1 MGIQD
6 RDYYR
11 EGSSRLFDAWGRQ
24 GTSFYLIVVTSV
36 VFITQCLNGNPLL
49 SPLVIEGEYSYQGI
63 VDGQVWR
70 LVTSIF
76 LHASLWHLFFNMLML
91 YWASSWI
98 EDIYGPREFLAFY
111 LVAGVFANCLWL
123 AAQASGIV
131 PIGNGLGANG
141 AVSAVLVLFAF
152 HFPWQRVS
160 LWFVVTMPVWALVAI
175 FILVNSLGAL
185 GVGRGGI
192 GYVVHLGGALFGA
205 LYFQTGF
212 RFGDL
217 VRRSPRPAARRVR
230 PKLRVVGPPESD
242 DTPEPVGAAVESQP
256 RSRENGEEL
265 EAKVDAVLAK
275 VSKFGQDS
283 LTPEERE
290 LLFKASEI
298 YKQRRK

>member
-24 GTSFYLIVVTSV
+24 GASFYLIVVTTV
-36 VFITQCLNGNPLL
+36 VFFVECLNGNPLL
-49 SPLVIEGEYSYQGI
+49 SPLVIEGEYSYQGVI
-63 VDGQVWR
+63 DGQVWR
-70 LVTSIF
+70 LVTSMF

-91 YWASSWI
+91 YLASSWI

-111 LVAGVFANCLWL
+111 LVAGVFANCLRL
-123 AAQASGIV
+123 AAQASGIL
-131 PIGNGLGANG
+131 PPSIGLGASG
-141 AVSAVLVLFAF
+141 AVTAVLVLFAF
-152 HFPWQRVS
+152 HFPWQQVR
-160 LWFVVTMPVWALVAI
+160 LWLVFPMPVWAMVAGYI
-175 FILVNSLGAL
+175 VIDSLGAV
-185 GVGRGGI
+185 GVGPAGI
-192 GYVVHLGGALFGA
+192 GYIVHLGGALFGA

-212 RFGDL
+212 RFSDL

-230 PKLRVVGPPESD
+230 PKLRIVGPPDSD

-275 VSKFGQDS
+275 VSKLGQDS